1 MSFDLELTTEEVDR
15 IFNKHNIST
24 KPGNETLDLDDDEVN
39 AILGARGYNL
49 ANERRPDSSKFGK
62 APKPAKPAKDVKTV
76 KPEHREYKS
85 HSKAIVQGSNKV
97 ERNHEHGDKHTEK
110 KHSDKHVEKHAE
122 KKHSDK
128 HVEKPTEKKV
138 ERKPKS
144 TNKLIELTKESEYR
158 ELLKRNE
165 RVVLFFGS
173 EGCPACQAL
182 HPLYERIAK
191 RYGDKVQ
198 LAYADVDKYQ
208 ISFRYVPV
216 FQIYYRGEKKD
227 EIIGAS
233 VEELKA
239 FIAQAI
245 KTK

>member
-15 IFNKHNIST
+15 IFKKRDIRT
-24 KPGNETLDLDDDEVN
+24 KPGNETLDLNDDEVN
-39 AILGARGYNL
+39 AILASRGYNL
-49 ANERRPDSSKFGK
+49 ANEKRPDSSKFGK
-62 APKPAKPAKDVKTV
+62 APKAPKESKPKDVKTV
-76 KPEHREYKS
+76 KPKHHEHKS
-85 HSKAIVQGSNKV
+85 RSKTIVQSSGQVIEKRS
-97 ERNHEHGDKHTEK
+97 EK
-110 KHSDKHVEKHAE
+110 KHSDKRVEVKHQ
-122 KKHSDK
+122 
-128 HVEKPTEKKV
+128 
-138 ERKPKS
+138 PKS
-144 TNKLIELTKESEYR
+144 TNKLIELTKESEYH

>member
-49 ANERRPDSSKFGK
+49 ANEKRPDSSKFGK
-62 APKPAKPAKDVKTV
+62 APKPAKATKDVKTV
-76 KPEHREYKS
+76 KPEHREHKS
-85 HSKAIVQGSNKV
+85 HSKAIVQGPNKV
-97 ERNHEHGDKHTEK
+97 ERKHEHGDKHTEK
-110 KHSDKHVEKHAE
+110 KHSDKHVEKPTE

-144 TNKLIELTKESEYR
+144 TNKLIELTKESEYHQ
-158 ELLKRNE
+158 LLKGNE

>member
-15 IFNKHNIST
+15 IFKKRDISG
-24 KPGNETLDLDDDEVN
+24 KPGNETLDLNDDEVN
-39 AILGARGYNL
+39 AILAARGYNL

-62 APKPAKPAKDVKTV
+62 APKNPKPAKDVKTV
-76 KPEHREYKS
+76 KAEHREHKS
-85 HSKAIVQGSNKV
+85 HSKTIVQGSRQEV
-97 ERNHEHGDKHTEK
+97 EKRTEK
-110 KHSDKHVEKHAE
+110 KHSDKHVEK
-122 KKHSDK
+122 KVKH
-128 HVEKPTEKKV
+128 H
-138 ERKPKS
+138 PKS
-144 TNKLIELTKESEYR
+144 TNKLIELTKESEYH

-191 RYGDKVQ
+191 RYADKVQ

>member
-1 MSFDLELTTEEVDR
+1 MSFELELNDDEVNR
-15 IFNKHNIST
+15 IFKKRDIAT
-24 KPGNETLDLDDDEVN
+24 KPGNATLELNDDEVN
-39 AILGARGYNL
+39 ALLGARGYNL
-49 ANERRPDSSKFGK
+49 ANEKRPTAAKFGK
-62 APKPAKPAKDVKTV
+62 VSKSSNATKATKSIKTERPRENKTHLKPVG
-76 KPEHREYKS
+76 HQ
-85 HSKAIVQGSNKV
+85 VQNKI
-97 ERNHEHGDKHTEK
+97 EK
-110 KHSDKHVEKHAE
+110 KREHTD
-122 KKHSDK
+122 
-128 HVEKPTEKKV
+128 KKV
-138 ERKPKS
+138 EKVEKQDKIKHHTKS
-144 TNKLIELTKESEYR
+144 TVNKLIELTKESDYHA
-158 ELLKRNE
+158 LLKSNE

-182 HPLYERIAK
+182 HPLYERIAN
-191 RYGDKVQ
+191 RYADKVQ

-233 VEELKA
+233 VEELKN